1 MITNFKTRLKMKTYY
16 LIILF
21 LLSLKI
27 HSQEN
32 IHWLVNKDSKA
43 DCSYIKSGRFVN
55 EETGDEITKGYSIE
69 FRGEIAIEKI
79 EDGKYYLKSKITYT
93 SECDYEITVL
103 ETDIPGYETVI
114 GQTFYTEI
122 LETAKI
128 DKLIKIRSKGEEW
141 KTFVLRKVEE

>member
-1 MITNFKTRLKMKTYY
+1 MKPSH

-21 LLSLKI
+21 LFSLNVY
-27 HSQEN
+27 SQEN
-32 IHWLVNKDSKA
+32 VHWLVNKDSKA
-43 DCSYIKSGRFVN
+43 DCSYIKSGKFVN

-69 FRGEIAIEKI
+69 FRGENVIEKV

-93 SECDYEITVL
+93 SECSYEVKVL
-103 ETDIPGYETVI
+103 ETNIPGYESVI

-128 DKLIKIRSKGEEW
+128 DKLIKIRSKAEEW
-141 KTFVLRKVEE
+141 KTLVLRKVEE